1 LGFWDERNDLLRMPA
16 RYNMRIKNWRKMGR
30 RSRYYSFFG
39 EVERFLFRL
48 IKVKNKITNDLI
60 SFKK

>member
-1 LGFWDERNDLLRMPA
+1 MPA
-16 RYNMRIKNWRKMGR
+16 RYNMRIKNWRKTGR

-48 IKVKNKITNDLI
+48 IKVKNKDTNDLI